1 MMYYNDIADLDY
13 ALESLDS
20 SIDSLDEAVLEN
32 DLMLFDAACEGAG
45 LEATK
50 FSIRYRKKFKEL
62 RIRKRIAELQLKMG
76 DFKSLRQNISEL
88 RDITMEIKETIDRDI
103 PEPKNGWG
111 SFCSVF
117 APIFSGMAR
126 EEVTGAY
133 MVGNTVVISSNV
145 YTDAYSKA
153 TKNGGKR
160 GLQEAMNYFLKQ
172 LRDIDQKMS
181 VEEKRAQSKE
191 NAMSDN
197 DRKKLEEKRAKIL
210 QKIKKYEAKIEAL

>member
-1 MMYYNDIADLDY
+1 MMYYDDIADLDY

-32 DLMLFDAACEGAG
+32 DLRLFDVAYEGAG

-88 RDITMEIKETIDRDI
+88 RDITMEIKDTIDQDI

-111 SFCSVF
+111 SFCSAF

-133 MVGNTVVISSNV
+133 MIGNTVVTTSNV

-160 GLQEAMNYFLKQ
+160 GMQEAMNYFLKQ

-181 VEEKRAQSKE
+181 VEEKRARSKE